1 LLDVTVPAP
10 RQGGTSYA
18 HDMAR
23 QLPYDA
29 YHVYADDAFAAS
41 GTGPKQGGIVIELSY
56 RLASQLY
63 ADFDAQPR
71 EGGSPLQVQFRDL
84 SWTPGTASIAKWE
97 WDFDGDN
104 FVDSTLNRTLK
115 KSRGLRA
122 ASSTPH
128 RRREASTNR

>member
-18 HDMAR
+18 HDMVR

-97 WDFDGDN
+97 W
-104 FVDSTLNRTLK
+104 
-115 KSRGLRA
+115 GLR
-122 ASSTPH
+122 
-128 RRREASTNR
+128 RR